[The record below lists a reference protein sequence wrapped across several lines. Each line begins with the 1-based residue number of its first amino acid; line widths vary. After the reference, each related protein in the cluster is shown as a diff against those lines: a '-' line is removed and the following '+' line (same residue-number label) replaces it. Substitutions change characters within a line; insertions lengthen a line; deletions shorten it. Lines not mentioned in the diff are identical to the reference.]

1 MSDSDRLPKVAV
13 IFGGD
18 GYIGRNLIA
27 TLISESIFDTCY
39 VFDLKKSKESQFIY
53 DHSNVVYKTGDVRHK
68 IDVTLNALDGS
79 KSWVFNFAAI
89 HREPGHEYEEYFDTN
104 IPGAENVSNF
114 AIEHG
119 IENMLFTSS
128 IAPYG
133 KSLHQRSENSTLY
146 PETAYGISKA
156 LAEKIHE
163 KWLEKSPNHRLIIVR
178 PSVIFGPKDPGNVY
192 RMIQSLEKGT
202 FVLPDGGK
210 VIKGYGYIYGLVE
223 SMLFTMGQNKRC
235 VIYNYAENP
244 LVPLNE
250 MVDIV
255 KEELGY
261 KKPTL
266 SLSVNILAVIAFF
279 LQKGLRIIG
288 KKSDIHPVRVRK
300 AGFPTNIKP
309 QYLIDEDFNFKY
321 NFREALRHW
330 KNNSPEDFKS

>member
-1 MSDSDRLPKVAV
+1 MTELPKVAV

-18 GYIGRNLIA
+18 GYIGRNLVE
-27 TLISESIFDTCY
+27 TLLNLSIFDAIY
-39 VFDLKKSKESQFIY
+39 IFDLKKSKESKRNY
-53 DHSNVVYKTGDVRHK
+53 DTERVFFVEGDVRNK
-68 IDVTLNALDGS
+68 ISLQISSLD
-79 KSWVFNFAAI
+79 KSTSWIFNFAAI
-89 HREPGHEYEEYFDTN
+89 HREPGHEYQEYFDTN
-104 IPGAENVSNF
+104 IPGAKNINSF
-114 AIEHG
+114 AEEMG
-119 IENMLFTSS
+119 IENIFFTSS

-133 KSLHQRSENSTLY
+133 KSLHQRTEQSVLY

-163 KWLEKSPNHRLIIVR
+163 KWLEKSLSRRLIIVR

-192 RMIQSLEKGT
+192 RMIKSLEKGT

-210 VIKGYGYIYGLVE
+210 VIKGYGYIHGLIE
-223 SMLFTMGQNKRC
+223 SMLFTISKNERLI
-235 VIYNYAENP
+235 IYNYAENP
-244 LVPLNE
+244 LVPLKE
-250 MVDIV
+250 MVNIA

-266 SLSVNILAVIAFF
+266 SLSVKTLAAIAFF
-279 LQKGLRIIG
+279 LQKGLRLTG

-309 QYLIDEDFNFKY
+309 QYLIDQEFNFKY

-330 KNNSPEDFKS
+330 KINSPEDFKS